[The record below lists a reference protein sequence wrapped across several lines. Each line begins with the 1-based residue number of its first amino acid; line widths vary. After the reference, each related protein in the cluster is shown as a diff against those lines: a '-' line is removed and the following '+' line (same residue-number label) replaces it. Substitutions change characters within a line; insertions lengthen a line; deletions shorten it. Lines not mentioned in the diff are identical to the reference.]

1 MTMTIP
7 LKISLED
14 IEAIRY
20 SVRKSKVVEPP
31 QDLQQPME
39 ILKRILDTAYMEVSN
54 QQNNL
59 EVFSQALENYLETRN
74 G

>member
-20 SVRKSKVVEPP
+20 SVKKSKVIPP
-31 QDLQQPME
+31 QEDMQQPLE
-39 ILKRILDTAYMEVSN
+39 ILKRILETAYTEVNN
-54 QQNNL
+54 QQNTL
-59 EVFSQALENYLETRN
+59 EVFSQALENHREI
-74 G
+74 

>member
-20 SVRKSKVVEPP
+20 SVRKNKVVEPP

-39 ILKRILDTAYMEVSN
+39 ILKRILDTAYIEVSN

-59 EVFSQALENYLETRN
+59 EVFSQALENYLETCN

>member
-20 SVRKSKVVEPP
+20 SVKKSKVIPLPE
-31 QDLQQPME
+31 DMQQPLE
-39 ILKRILDTAYMEVSN
+39 ILKRILETAYTEVNN
-54 QQNNL
+54 QQNTL
-59 EVFSQALENYLETRN
+59 EVFSQALENHREI
-74 G
+74 

>member
-39 ILKRILDTAYMEVSN
+39 ILKRILDTAYIEVSN

-59 EVFSQALENYLETRN
+59 EVFSQALENHREI
-74 G
+74 

>member
-7 LKISLED
+7 LKISIED
-14 IEAIRY
+14 IESIRH
-20 SVRKSKVVEPP
+20 SIRKSKVVEPP

-39 ILKRILDTAYMEVSN
+39 ILKRILDTAYMEVNN

>member
-20 SVRKSKVVEPP
+20 SVRKNKVVEPP

-39 ILKRILDTAYMEVSN
+39 ILKRILDTAYIEVSN

-59 EVFSQALENYLETRN
+59 EVFSQALENNLETCN

>member
-20 SVRKSKVVEPP
+20 SVKKSKVIPLPE
-31 QDLQQPME
+31 DMQQPLE
-39 ILKRILDTAYMEVSN
+39 ILKRILETAYTEVNN
-54 QQNNL
+54 QQNTL
-59 EVFSQALENYLETRN
+59 EVFSQTQ
-74 G
+74 GQD

>member
-14 IEAIRY
+14 IEAIHY

-39 ILKRILDTAYMEVSN
+39 ILKRILDTAYIEVSN
-54 QQNNL
+54 QQNTL
-59 EVFSQALENYLETRN
+59 EVFSQALENYLETCN

>member
-7 LKISLED
+7 LKISIED
-14 IEAIRY
+14 IESIRY

-39 ILKRILDTAYMEVSN
+39 ILKRILDTAYMEVNN

>member
-20 SVRKSKVVEPP
+20 SVKKSKVIPP
-31 QDLQQPME
+31 PEDMQQPLE
-39 ILKRILDTAYMEVSN
+39 ILKRILETAYTEVNN
-54 QQNNL
+54 QQNTL
-59 EVFSQALENYLETRN
+59 EVFSQALENHREI
-74 G
+74 

>member
-1 MTMTIP
+1 MTIP
-7 LKISLED
+7 LKISIED

-39 ILKRILDTAYMEVSN
+39 ILKRILDTAYTEVNN

>member
-1 MTMTIP
+1 MTIP
-7 LKISLED
+7 LKISIED
-14 IEAIRY
+14 IESIRY
-20 SVRKSKVVEPP
+20 SIRKSKVVEPP

-39 ILKRILDTAYMEVSN
+39 ILKRILDTAYMEVNN

>member
-20 SVRKSKVVEPP
+20 SVKKSKVIPSPE
-31 QDLQQPME
+31 DMQQPLE
-39 ILKRILDTAYMEVSN
+39 ILKRILETAYTEVNN
-54 QQNNL
+54 QQNTL
-59 EVFSQALENYLETRN
+59 EVFSQALENHREI
-74 G
+74 

>member
-14 IEAIRY
+14 IEVIRY

-39 ILKRILDTAYMEVSN
+39 ILKRILDTAYTEVNN

>member
-7 LKISLED
+7 LKISIED
-14 IEAIRY
+14 IESIRY
-20 SVRKSKVVEPP
+20 SIRKRKVVEPP

-39 ILKRILDTAYMEVSN
+39 ILKRILDTAYMEVNN

>member
-7 LKISLED
+7 LKISIED
-14 IEAIRY
+14 IESIRY

-39 ILKRILDTAYMEVSN
+39 ILKRILDTAYTEVNN

>member
-1 MTMTIP
+1 MTIP
-7 LKISLED
+7 LKISIED
-14 IEAIRY
+14 IESIRY

-39 ILKRILDTAYMEVSN
+39 ILKRILDTAYTEVNN

>member
-7 LKISLED
+7 LKISIED
-14 IEAIRY
+14 IESIRY

-39 ILKRILDTAYMEVSN
+39 ILKRILDTAYIEVSN

-59 EVFSQALENYLETRN
+59 EVFSQALENNLETCN

>member
-20 SVRKSKVVEPP
+20 SVKKSKVIPP
-31 QDLQQPME
+31 PEDMQQPLE
-39 ILKRILDTAYMEVSN
+39 ILKRILETAYTEVNN
-54 QQNNL
+54 QQNTL
-59 EVFSQALENYLETRN
+59 EIFSQALENHREI
-74 G
+74 

>member
-1 MTMTIP
+1 MTMIIP
-7 LKISLED
+7 LRISLED

-20 SVRKSKVVEPP
+20 SIRKSKVVQPP

-39 ILKRILDTAYMEVSN
+39 ILKRIVDTAYLEVNN
-54 QQNNL
+54 QQNTL
-59 EVFSQALENYLETRN
+59 EAFSQALENHLEIYN

>member
-39 ILKRILDTAYMEVSN
+39 ILK
-54 QQNNL
+54 NL
-59 EVFSQALENYLETRN
+59 NSRFQVTE
-74 G
+74 

>member
-20 SVRKSKVVEPP
+20 SVKKSKVIPP
-31 QDLQQPME
+31 SEDMQQPLE
-39 ILKRILDTAYMEVSN
+39 ILKRILETAYTEVNN
-54 QQNNL
+54 QQNTL
-59 EVFSQALENYLETRN
+59 EVFSQALENYREI
-74 G
+74 

>member
-14 IEAIRY
+14 IEVIRY

-39 ILKRILDTAYMEVSN
+39 ILKRILDTAYIEVSN

>member
-7 LKISLED
+7 LKISIED
-14 IEAIRY
+14 IESIRY
-20 SVRKSKVVEPP
+20 SIRKSKVLEPP

-39 ILKRILDTAYMEVSN
+39 ILKRILDTAYIEVSN

>member
-39 ILKRILDTAYMEVSN
+39 ILKRILDTAYIEVSN

>member
-20 SVRKSKVVEPP
+20 SVKRSKVIPP
-31 QDLQQPME
+31 PEDMQQPLE
-39 ILKRILDTAYMEVSN
+39 ILKRILETAYTEVNN
-54 QQNNL
+54 QQNTL
-59 EVFSQALENYLETRN
+59 EVFSQALENHREI
-74 G
+74 

>member
-7 LKISLED
+7 LKISIED
-14 IEAIRY
+14 IESIRY

-31 QDLQQPME
+31 EDLQQPME
-39 ILKRILDTAYMEVSN
+39 ILKRILDTAYTEVNN

>member
-31 QDLQQPME
+31 EDLQQPME
-39 ILKRILDTAYMEVSN
+39 ILKRILDTAYIEVSN

>member
-20 SVRKSKVVEPP
+20 SIKKSKVIPP
-31 QDLQQPME
+31 PENMQQPLE
-39 ILKRILDTAYMEVSN
+39 ILKRILETAYTEVNN
-54 QQNNL
+54 QQNTL
-59 EVFSQALENYLETRN
+59 EVFSQALENHREI
-74 G
+74 

>member
-20 SVRKSKVVEPP
+20 SVKKSKVIPHPE
-31 QDLQQPME
+31 DMQQPLE
-39 ILKRILDTAYMEVSN
+39 ILKRILETAYTEVNN
-54 QQNNL
+54 QQNTL
-59 EVFSQALENYLETRN
+59 EVFSQALENHREI
-74 G
+74 

>member
-20 SVRKSKVVEPP
+20 SVKKSKVIPP
-31 QDLQQPME
+31 PENMQQPLE
-39 ILKRILDTAYMEVSN
+39 ILKRILETAYTEVNN
-54 QQNNL
+54 QQNTL
-59 EVFSQALENYLETRN
+59 EVFSQALENHREI
-74 G
+74 

>member
-20 SVRKSKVVEPP
+20 SVKKSKVIPP
-31 QDLQQPME
+31 SEDMQQPLE
-39 ILKRILDTAYMEVSN
+39 ILKRILETAYTEVNN
-54 QQNNL
+54 QQNTL
-59 EVFSQALENYLETRN
+59 EVFSQALENHREI
-74 G
+74 

>member
-20 SVRKSKVVEPP
+20 SVKKGKVIPP
-31 QDLQQPME
+31 PEDMQQPLE
-39 ILKRILDTAYMEVSN
+39 ILKRILETAYTEVNN
-54 QQNNL
+54 QQNTL
-59 EVFSQALENYLETRN
+59 EIFSQALENHREI
-74 G
+74 

>member
-7 LKISLED
+7 LKISIED
-14 IEAIRY
+14 IESIRY

-39 ILKRILDTAYMEVSN
+39 ILKRILDTAYIEVSN